1 MVTGISVTIARSF
14 SSSQLLQLTTTKC
27 AKSVIRTV
35 QAIWFFVLSFSLS
48 RQSVNFP
55 IYEFAFNHCNNY
67 ISVQEWRAE
76 DKLRGLS
83 RQNKYSSV
91 HGWQMC
97 LGISGK
103 SGRFWHVCECCCSTN
118 HKSQVLLFGGYVQGA
133 YRHRVAYQCQAT
145 SCFSPLC
152 QLDFGQQF
160 TNPYITHC
168 LRASILKNVVSEE
181 SKFFF
186 FKQSVL
192 GSQKGKVGRA

>member
-1 MVTGISVTIARSF
+1 M
-14 SSSQLLQLTTTKC
+14 
-27 AKSVIRTV
+27 
-35 QAIWFFVLSFSLS
+35 LSFSLS

-67 ISVQEWRAE
+67 ISFQEWRAE

-103 SGRFWHVCECCCSTN
+103 SGRFWHVCECCCSTS
-118 HKSQVLLFGGYVQGA
+118 HKSQVLLFGGYVQVA
-133 YRHRVAYQCQAT
+133 CRHRVAYQCQAT

-192 GSQKGKVGRA
+192 GSQKGKESGGGKKPFFRIRFLDLCTLLSWSLKQATSFQTAPATCICDN